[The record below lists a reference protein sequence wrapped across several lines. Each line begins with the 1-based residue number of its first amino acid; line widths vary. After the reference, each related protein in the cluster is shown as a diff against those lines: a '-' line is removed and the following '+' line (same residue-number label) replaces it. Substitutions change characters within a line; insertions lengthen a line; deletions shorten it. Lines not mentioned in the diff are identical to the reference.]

1 MGVAEADQGLLR
13 WRVVRG
19 CVLHGHAYAGG
30 EYVVYHPGSGDTHL
44 LEAVGAAV
52 LRGAQVPGSLPEIG
66 DRAAAAL
73 AVEIDDDFR
82 RTVARLISHFER
94 LGLVEQCGE

>member
-1 MGVAEADQGLLR
+1 MAEPDRGVPR

-19 CVLHGHAYAGG
+19 CVLHDHAYAGG
-30 EYVVYHPGSGDTHL
+30 EHVVYHSGSGDTHL
-44 LEAVGAAV
+44 LDAVSAEV
-52 LRGAQVPGSLPEIG
+52 LRGAQVPGSLSEIG
-66 DRAAAAL
+66 DRVAAAL

-82 RTVARLISHFER
+82 RTVTQLISRFER